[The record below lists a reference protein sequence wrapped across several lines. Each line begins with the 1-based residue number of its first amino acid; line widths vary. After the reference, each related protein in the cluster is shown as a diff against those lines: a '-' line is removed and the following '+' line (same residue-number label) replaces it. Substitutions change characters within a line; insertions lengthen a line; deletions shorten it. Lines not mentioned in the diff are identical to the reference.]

1 MNGAAG
7 IRCFGPTKAAAR
19 MEGSKTFSKD
29 FMARHGIPTARF
41 KNFRD
46 YDRARKFLDAVSYN
60 VCIKANGRELYIRLI
75 VPIFIMFCRPETVS
89 AFWDVSFDSRTI
101 LQEKY

>member
-41 KNFRD
+41 KNFKD
-46 YDRARKFLDAVSYN
+46 YDKAREFLDTVSYN
-60 VCIKANGRELYIRLI
+60 VCIKANGRESSPDPFFPFSSCFAGR
-75 VPIFIMFCRPETVS
+75 RPS
-89 AFWDVSFDSRTI
+89 LPFSRRVF
-101 LQEKY
+101 